1 MTLNLLPIAMAATN
15 ILGCN
20 KSFEFYKFKGSTL
33 DEFGRDIPEY
43 FTPVTYTGSIQAV
56 PNKMYEQLGLELDKN
71 YKTVFCPQLMQS
83 LAEQTQS
90 DIIVYDNKKFQII
103 ENKNWFNQN
112 GYTKILMVEIKN
124 DRQPDSI

>member
-1 MTLNLLPIAMAATN
+1 MTFNLLPVAMAATN

-43 FTPVTYTGSIQAV
+43 FAPVTYTGSIQAV
-56 PNKMYEQLGLELDKN
+56 PNKLYEQLGLQLDKN

-112 GYTKILMVEIKN
+112 GYIKILMVEIKN

>member
-1 MTLNLLPIAMAATN
+1 MTFNLLPVAMAATN

-20 KSFEFYKFKGSTL
+20 KTFEFYKFKGSTL

-43 FTPVTYTGSIQAV
+43 FTPVVYTGSIQAV
-56 PNKMYEQLGLELDKN
+56 PNKLYEQLGLELDKN

>member
-1 MTLNLLPIAMAATN
+1 MTFNLLPVAMAATN

-56 PNKMYEQLGLELDKN
+56 PNKMYEQLGLQLDKN
-71 YKTVFCPQLMQS
+71 YMTVFCPQLMQS

-124 DRQPDSI
+124 DRQSD